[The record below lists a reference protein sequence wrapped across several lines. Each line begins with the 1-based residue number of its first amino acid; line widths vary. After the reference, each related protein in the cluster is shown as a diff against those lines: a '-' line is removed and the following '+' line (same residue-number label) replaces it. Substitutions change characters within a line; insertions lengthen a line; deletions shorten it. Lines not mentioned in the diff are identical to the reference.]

1 MTDNPSKRINVNK
14 TENTVTF
21 NITIEFY
28 VELST
33 PETNKLFRSTKIKI
47 TRDKNGKN
55 VPHWEITEVVLVD
68 SKILSNYYQHD
79 LRVLYT
85 FVPKKSFGQLLDILP
100 KNFIFLN
107 TFNLKLWHINLWL
120 TDEIFKTLK
129 MK

>member
-28 VELST
+28 LELST

-55 VPHWEITEVVLVD
+55 VPH
-68 SKILSNYYQHD
+68 
-79 LRVLYT
+79 
-85 FVPKKSFGQLLDILP
+85 
-100 KNFIFLN
+100 
-107 TFNLKLWHINLWL
+107 
-120 TDEIFKTLK
+120 
-129 MK
+129 

>member
-21 NITIEFY
+21 TITIEFY

-55 VPHWEITEVVLVD
+55 VPH
-68 SKILSNYYQHD
+68 
-79 LRVLYT
+79 
-85 FVPKKSFGQLLDILP
+85 
-100 KNFIFLN
+100 
-107 TFNLKLWHINLWL
+107 
-120 TDEIFKTLK
+120 
-129 MK
+129 

>member
-55 VPHWEITEVVLVD
+55 VPHWEITEVGLVH

-100 KNFIFLN
+100 KNFI
-107 TFNLKLWHINLWL
+107 LKLWHINLWL